1 MAKKTYDLVGWQNE
15 STGNKPVSADNLSH
29 MDEGIKYLYDEGA
42 TSKDIFICGNGQTV
56 EDAPEEAKVVFENT
70 TTNSVMYIRN
80 PETNVW
86 EEVFLPPTGDT
97 YPIGMY
103 GYFAGNNAPTNWLR
117 CDGQEVSRTD
127 YVELFNTIGTTYGS
141 GDGATTF
148 NLPNVNLENRT
159 LVGSSGDGEF
169 SLGNTG
175 GEKEHTLTI
184 NEMHSHTH
192 LYRASIG
199 AGNAESTLNFGALN
213 GGVITGEYGNAIQSA
228 GGSQAHNN
236 MQPFMASVCC
246 IKAKQSVGIVGTV
259 TSDINDINDNA
270 VPNAKTVKDYVGTD
284 TDWVDLP
291 LNTGVSAVV
300 SKYRKIGKMVEVI
313 ITNLTGYEF
322 QETFVT
328 LPEEIRPTYGF
339 RCICPSS
346 ITSYVRLEVYNK
358 DGNPGSGFIYPDKK
372 GAMHIQNSSSGN
384 KEWTDINIT
393 YFI

>member
-1 MAKKTYDLVGWQNE
+1 
-15 STGNKPVSADNLSH
+15 
-29 MDEGIKYLYDEGA
+29 
-42 TSKDIFICGNGQTV
+42 
-56 EDAPEEAKVVFENT
+56 
-70 TTNSVMYIRN
+70 MYIRN
-80 PETNVW
+80 PDTNVW
-86 EEVFLPPTGDT
+86 EEVFLPSTGDT
-97 YPIGMY
+97 LPIGSITAY
-103 GYFAGNNAPTNWLR
+103 GGENIPTNWLK
-117 CDGQEVSRTD
+117 CNGQAISRTD
-127 YVELFNTIGTTYGS
+127 YPELFNAIGTTYGS
-141 GDGATTF
+141 GDGSTTF
-148 NLPNVNLENRT
+148 NLPNISERVI
-159 LVGSSGDGEF
+159 VGNNGDGEF

-175 GEKEHTLTI
+175 GEKEHTLTV
-184 NEMHSHTH
+184 NEMPSHTH
-192 LYRASIG
+192 TLTTNINASEFG
-199 AGNAESTLNFGALN
+199 TNNSLARGNN
-213 GGVITGEYGNAIQSA
+213 GSFETKSGSPYIANT

-236 MQPFMASVCC
+236 MQPYIALNYI

-259 TSDINDINDNA
+259 TSDINDTNDNA

-291 LNTGVSAVV
+291 LNTGVSAAV

-346 ITSYVRLEVYNK
+346 ATSYVRLEVYNK
-358 DGNPGSGFIYPDKK
+358 DGNPGSGSIYPDKK

>member
-1 MAKKTYDLVGWQNE
+1 M
-15 STGNKPVSADNLSH
+15 H
-29 MDEGIKYLYDEGA
+29 IK
-42 TSKDIFICGNGQTV
+42 
-56 EDAPEEAKVVFENT
+56 
-70 TTNSVMYIRN
+70 N

-97 YPIGMY
+97 LPVGSISAY
-103 GYFAGNNAPTNWLR
+103 GGENIPTNWLK
-117 CDGQEVSRTD
+117 CNGEAISRID
-127 YVELFNTIGTTYGS
+127 YPELFNVIGTTYGS
-141 GDGATTF
+141 GDESTTF
-148 NLPNVNLENRT
+148 NLPNISERVI
-159 LVGSSGDGEF
+159 VGNNGDGEF

-175 GEKEHTLTI
+175 GEKKHQLTVEELPKHRH
-184 NEMHSHTH
+184 NPTPS
-192 LYRASIG
+192 G
-199 AGNAESTLNFGALN
+199 ATTFSQGGSYDAMQGSGNRSYNFLGSSY
-213 GGVITGEYGNAIQSA
+213 TGEDVP
-228 GGSQAHNN
+228 HNN
-236 MQPFMASVCC
+236 MQPYIALNYI
-246 IKAKQSVGIVGTV
+246 IKAKQSVGVVGTV

-291 LNTGVSAVV
+291 LNTGVSAAV

-358 DGNPGSGFIYPDKK
+358 DGDPGSGSIYPDKK

-384 KEWTDINIT
+384 KEWADINIT

>member
-1 MAKKTYDLVGWQNE
+1 
-15 STGNKPVSADNLSH
+15 
-29 MDEGIKYLYDEGA
+29 
-42 TSKDIFICGNGQTV
+42 
-56 EDAPEEAKVVFENT
+56 
-70 TTNSVMYIRN
+70 MYIRN
-80 PETNVW
+80 PDTNEW

-97 YPIGMY
+97 LPIGSISAY
-103 GYFAGNNAPTNWLR
+103 GGENIPTNWLK
-117 CDGQEVSRTD
+117 CNGQALLRTD
-127 YVELFNTIGTTYGS
+127 YPELFNTIGTTYGS
-141 GDGATTF
+141 GDGSTTF
-148 NLPNVNLENRT
+148 NLPNISERVI
-159 LVGSSGDGEF
+159 VGNNGDGEF

-175 GEKEHTLTI
+175 GEKAHTLTVQ
-184 NEMHSHTH
+184 EMPSHNH
-192 LYRASIG
+192 DFNK
-199 AGNAESTLNFGALN
+199 AGVTAMVS
-213 GGVITGEYGNAIQSA
+213 
-228 GGSQAHNN
+228 GGSYDISQQSGSRTYDYISIKNTGGGQAHNN
-236 MQPFMASVCC
+236 LQPYIALNYI
-246 IKAKQSVGIVGTV
+246 IKAKQSVGVVGTV
-259 TSDINDINDNA
+259 TSDINDTNDNA

-291 LNTGVSAVV
+291 LNTGVSAAV

-346 ITSYVRLEVYNK
+346 ATSYVRLEVYNK
-358 DGNPGSGFIYPDKK
+358 DGNPGSGSIYPDKK

>member
-15 STGNKPVSADNLSH
+15 STGNTPVSPDNLKH

-80 PETNVW
+80 PETNEW
-86 EEVFLPPTGDT
+86 EEVLLPPTGDT
-97 YPIGMY
+97 LPVGSISAY
-103 GYFAGNNAPTNWLR
+103 GGENIPTNWLK
-117 CDGQEVSRTD
+117 CNGQAVSRTD
-127 YVELFNTIGTTYGS
+127 YPELFNAIGTTYGS
-141 GDGATTF
+141 GDGSTTF
-148 NLPNVNLENRT
+148 NLPNISERVI
-159 LVGSSGDGEF
+159 VGNNGDGEF

-175 GEKEHTLTI
+175 GEKEHTLTVD
-184 NEMHSHTH
+184 EMPSHTH
-192 LYRASIG
+192 LYNASIG
-199 AGNAESTLNFGALN
+199 TGNAEGSLAFGTSS
-213 GGVITGEYGNAIQSA
+213 GSVISGQYGIAIQNA

-236 MQPFMASVCC
+236 MQPYIALNYI
-246 IKAKQSVGIVGTV
+246 IKAKQSVGVVGTV
-259 TSDINDINDNA
+259 TSDINDTNDNA

-291 LNTGVSAVV
+291 LNTGVSAAV

-322 QETFVT
+322 RETFVT

-346 ITSYVRLEVYNK
+346 ATSYTRLEVYSK
-358 DGNPGSGFIYPDKK
+358 DGDPGSGMTYPAKK

>member
-1 MAKKTYDLVGWQNE
+1 M
-15 STGNKPVSADNLSH
+15 H
-29 MDEGIKYLYDEGA
+29 
-42 TSKDIFICGNGQTV
+42 
-56 EDAPEEAKVVFENT
+56 
-70 TTNSVMYIRN
+70 IRN
-80 PETNVW
+80 PETNEW

-103 GYFAGNNAPTNWLR
+103 GYFAGNNTPTNWLR
-117 CDGQEVSRTD
+117 CDGQAVSRTD

-175 GEKEHTLTI
+175 GEKEHILTI
-184 NEMHSHTH
+184 DEMPSHTH
-192 LYRASIG
+192 TLSTNINASGFGSNNSLARA
-199 AGNAESTLNFGALN
+199 TN
-213 GGVITGEYGNAIQSA
+213 GSFEMKSGSPYIANA
-228 GGSQAHNN
+228 GGSQSHNN

-246 IKAKQSVGIVGTV
+246 IKAKQSVGVVGTV
-259 TSDINDINDNA
+259 TSDINDTNDNA

-291 LNTGVSAVV
+291 LNTGVSAAV

-346 ITSYVRLEVYNK
+346 ATSYVRLEVYNK
-358 DGNPGSGFIYPDKK
+358 DGNPGSGSIYPDKK

-393 YFI
+393 YYI

>member
-15 STGNKPVSADNLSH
+15 STGNTPVSADNLKH

-80 PETNVW
+80 PETNEW
-86 EEVFLPPTGDT
+86 EEVLLPPTGDT
-97 YPIGMY
+97 LPVGSISAYSGENI
-103 GYFAGNNAPTNWLR
+103 PTNWLK
-117 CDGQEVSRTD
+117 CNGQAVSRAG
-127 YVELFNTIGTTYGS
+127 YPELFNTIGTTYGS
-141 GDGATTF
+141 GDGSTTF
-148 NLPNVNLENRT
+148 NLPNISERVI
-159 LVGSSGDGEF
+159 VGNNGDGEF

-175 GEKEHTLTI
+175 GEKEHALTI
-184 NEMHSHTH
+184 NEMPSHTH

-199 AGNAESTLNFGALN
+199 AGNAEGTLNFGEQN
-213 GGVITGEYGNAIQSA
+213 GSVISGTYGNAIQNT

-236 MQPFMASVCC
+236 MQPYIALNYI

-259 TSDINDINDNA
+259 TSDINDTNDNA

-284 TDWVDLP
+284 TGWVDLP
-291 LNTGVSAVV
+291 LNTGVSAAV

-346 ITSYVRLEVYNK
+346 MTSYVRLEVYNK
-358 DGNPGSGFIYPDKK
+358 DGDPGSGSIYPYKK